1 MSFESHRYTQY
12 STYCTEYASHK
23 HSWEKEIHVHT
34 VEELLLITGQ
44 GSCTVISN
52 GNTVE
57 LQAPVFIWNRIGSF
71 HVVTHLDEGLTVRV
85 ATFNPHIFTQYPQQL
100 LRTDYLKD
108 HAFFAVP
115 LNDAHTERMLLL
127 FRTLFSSPQF
137 QRQLI
142 LPCIFHQ
149 ISLFLTSG
157 TIPICFGETD
167 NYIFDVIKLLQTQES
182 GRITIPELAARFNV
196 GTTKLKND
204 FKRITSQTIHN
215 YQLDLRHRAA
225 CRLLAS
231 TKLPLAQI
239 AVHCGFT
246 DESHL
251 IRSFRKHAGKTPTA
265 FRAEY
270 KKRWTK

>member
-1 MSFESHRYTQY
+1 MSFESYRYSQY
-12 STYCTEYASHK
+12 STYCTVYASYK

-71 HVVTHLDEGLTVRV
+71 HVVTHLDENLTVHV
-85 ATFNPHIFTQYPQQL
+85 ATFNPQIFTQLPQQL

-115 LNDAHTERMLLL
+115 LTDAHAERMLLL

-157 TIPICFGETD
+157 VASIQFGEAD
-167 NYIFDVIKLLQTQES
+167 NYIFDVIKLLQSQES
-182 GRITIPELAARFNV
+182 NRITIPELACRFNV
-196 GTTKLKND
+196 GTTKLKKD
-204 FKRITSQTIHN
+204 FKRITAQTIHN
-215 YQLDLRHRAA
+215 FQLDLRYRAA
-225 CRLLAS
+225 CRLLVN

-239 AVHCGFT
+239 AAHCGFT

-251 IRSFRKHAGKTPTA
+251 IRTFRKHAGKTPTA
-265 FRAEY
+265 YRAEHQE
-270 KKRWTK
+270 RWTK